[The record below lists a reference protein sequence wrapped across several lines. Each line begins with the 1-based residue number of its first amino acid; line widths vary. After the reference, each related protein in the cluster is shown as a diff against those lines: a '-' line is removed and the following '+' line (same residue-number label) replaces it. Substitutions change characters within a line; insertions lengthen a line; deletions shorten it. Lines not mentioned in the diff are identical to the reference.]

1 MIVSQRIEAMQ
12 REKQELRPG
21 LYGLCEGESVDS
33 AKNDE
38 KKNWKNELTGLTSVF
53 QN

>member
-1 MIVSQRIEAMQ
+1 MQ

-38 KKNWKNELTGLTSVF
+38 KKIGRTN
-53 QN
+53 